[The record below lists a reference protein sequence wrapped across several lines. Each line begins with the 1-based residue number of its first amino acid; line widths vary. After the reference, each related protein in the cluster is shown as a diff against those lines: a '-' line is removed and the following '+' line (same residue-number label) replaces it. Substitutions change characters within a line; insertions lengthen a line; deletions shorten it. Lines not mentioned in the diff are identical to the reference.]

1 MAISNNG
8 SGGSLRGRFHRVSTL
23 SEINVTPFV
32 DVLLVLLVI
41 FMVSAHVME
50 FGLEIQVPEV
60 KTVKESAKELAVV
73 SIRKSGEV
81 YLGDKPVK
89 GIYNLPAMIARQGG
103 REAYIRA
110 DKDTAWDVIAQVLAE
125 LGEAKIA
132 CNMVTKPQ
140 DTSGR
145 KR

>member
-1 MAISNNG
+1 MAISTNG
-8 SGGSLRGRFHRVSTL
+8 GGSSLRGRFHRVSTL

-73 SIRKSGEV
+73 SIRKNAEI
-81 YLGDKPVK
+81 YLGEKPVNRLDELA
-89 GIYNLPAMIARQGG
+89 GMIRKQGG
-103 REAYIRA
+103 SEAYIRA
-110 DKDTAWDVIAQVLAE
+110 DKDTPWDVIAQVLAE
-125 LGEAKIA
+125 LGEAKIG

-140 DTSGR
+140 DTTGR
-145 KR
+145 RR

>member
-1 MAISNNG
+1 MAISTNG
-8 SGGSLRGRFHRVSTL
+8 SGGSLRGRFHRISTL

-41 FMVSAHVME
+41 FMLSAHVME

-73 SIRKSGEV
+73 SIRKSGEI
-81 YLGDKPVK
+81 YLGEKPVSR
-89 GIYNLPAMIARQGG
+89 IYELAGLIRKQGG

-110 DKDTAWDVIAQVLAE
+110 DKDTPWDVIAQVLAE
-125 LGEAKIA
+125 LGEAKIG